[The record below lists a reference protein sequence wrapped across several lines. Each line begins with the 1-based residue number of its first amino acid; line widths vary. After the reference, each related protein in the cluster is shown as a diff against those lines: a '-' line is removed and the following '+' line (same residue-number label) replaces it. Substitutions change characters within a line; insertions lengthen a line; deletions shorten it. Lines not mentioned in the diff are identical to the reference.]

1 MCIIKRSVIN
11 IKRIPKY
18 VEKRIEELADL
29 SAKAFGNA
37 WFLLAHIIWF
47 ACWIIFKVEDFPFG
61 LLTMIVS
68 LEAIILSSLILSS
81 TDRESERDRNKQLIE
96 YLLQN
101 FVLLRIILYF
111 CTRNRIW
118 RRGQQSPRLLLYSKN
133 DIKTGCKS
141 SC

>member
-1 MCIIKRSVIN
+1 M
-11 IKRIPKY
+11 
-18 VEKRIEELADL
+18 EKRIEELADL

-81 TDRESERDRNKQLIE
+81 TDRESERDRNIMRRDLKVSKETQDLLIHMHEELAEIKQ
-96 YLLQN
+96 
-101 FVLLRIILYF
+101 FVRSYKGANK
-111 CTRNRIW
+111 R
-118 RRGQQSPRLLLYSKN
+118 
-133 DIKTGCKS
+133 
-141 SC
+141 